1 MIGNIDILVKELCK
15 LPKEVGWVEF
25 KHNNCQPMM
34 VGEDISALANSATL
48 NDRDYAY
55 MILRDGIKRK
65 LFLKDGLNLLILIR
79 QNDT

>member
-1 MIGNIDILVKELCK
+1 MIELCK

-55 MILRDGIKRK
+55 MILRDGIKGSC
-65 LFLKDGLNLLILIR
+65 F
-79 QNDT
+79 

>member
-65 LFLKDGLNLLILIR
+65 QFLKDGLNLLILIR